1 MEVVDAIAAV
11 PTTRKGSYE
20 NVPTTAVVIKKA
32 TLVHAKK

>member
-1 MEVVDAIAAV
+1 V

-20 NVPTTAVVIKKA
+20 NVPVEAVVIKKA